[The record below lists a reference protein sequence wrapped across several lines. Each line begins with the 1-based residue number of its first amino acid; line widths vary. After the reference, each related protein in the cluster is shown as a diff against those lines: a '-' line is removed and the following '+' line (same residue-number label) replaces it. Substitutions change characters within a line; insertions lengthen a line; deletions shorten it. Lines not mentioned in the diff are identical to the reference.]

1 MSSRFYDD
9 AQFTTLFT
17 DVLPPSGAY
26 VVMATAGTS
35 PTVIN
40 PNAFVAPYFTRPTVL
55 TGFRVYTVIAP
66 GTTPGTLGLM
76 NGTNTVATVVVP
88 AAGTESLGTLTG
100 SASGYTTFTA
110 NSQATVQYQ
119 GTASATTVLGG
130 VYGVTLEWQEQ
141 YN

>member
-17 DVLPPSGAY
+17 DVLPPSG
-26 VVMATAGTS
+26 VQIVIATAGTS
-35 PTVIN
+35 ATVLN
-40 PNAFVAPYFTRPTVL
+40 PNAFVAPYFVRPTVL
-55 TGFRVYTVIAP
+55 TGFKVYTITAP
-66 GTTPGTLGLM
+66 AVTPGTLGLM